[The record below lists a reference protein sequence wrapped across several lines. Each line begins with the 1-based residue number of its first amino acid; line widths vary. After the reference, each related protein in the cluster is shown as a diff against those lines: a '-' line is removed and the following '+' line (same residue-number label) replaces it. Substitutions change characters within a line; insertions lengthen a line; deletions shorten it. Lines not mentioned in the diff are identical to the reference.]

1 MEKLFKWFAKVSS
14 WILVLVLVPF
24 ILAYMLGMLFT
35 AADYWLLTKICR
47 LIVLVVIVVVPMM
60 VKRWRDNQRFFLK
73 WVSFLLLYVVVTT
86 FLWIKG
92 F

>member
-47 LIVLVVIVVVPMM
+47 LIVLALIVVVPMM

>member
-1 MEKLFKWFAKVSS
+1 MEKLFKWFAKVSL

-35 AADYWLLTKICR
+35 VADYWFLTKICR
-47 LIVLVVIVVVPMM
+47 LIVLALIVVVPMM

>member
-35 AADYWLLTKICR
+35 AADYWFLTKICR
-47 LIVLVVIVVVPMM
+47 LIVLALIVVVPMM